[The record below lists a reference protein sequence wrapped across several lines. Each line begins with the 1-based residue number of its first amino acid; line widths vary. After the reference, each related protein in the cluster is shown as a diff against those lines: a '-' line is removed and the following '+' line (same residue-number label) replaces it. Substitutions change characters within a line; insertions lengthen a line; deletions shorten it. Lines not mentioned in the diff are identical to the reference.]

1 MSFHAVHAGTG
12 YQYLLR
18 SVATNDAAP
27 DVGLSGEE
35 GLANYYAAKGTPP
48 GRWLGGG
55 IAELQSATIDQ
66 GAVVEEAQMAAL
78 YGEGL
83 HPDADAR
90 MRAGESLA
98 EVKLGRAFPTYTGK
112 RSVLEQIAQAEKRI
126 TTVEERL
133 PTEEER
139 SDIATSIGKKF
150 YPPAQRGEEV
160 TGEEVIAWVNAQR
173 DQERQ
178 AVAGFDMTFS
188 PSKSVSVMWALADE
202 RTSAKIAALHHEA
215 VADAMAHVEQEW
227 IFARQGRAGIEQVK
241 TNGLIASEFTHFDT
255 RGGDPDLHS
264 HVLVA
269 NKVQTADGKWLSVD
283 SNALYHAAQSVSA
296 YYDVAL
302 HDRLEREMGVEFVAK
317 STGKGKDPVYEVAGI
332 DSELVEK
339 FSSRRELARPVYDQM
354 VADYM
359 AAHGGRPPSERHGY
373 ELWQRAIL
381 ETRDAK
387 KPAESLDTL
396 RAQWRETADAT
407 VGTDRV
413 DSMLASVRGPE
424 HTAERTLFD
433 PAEHTDLVARQAMD
447 AVSERRA
454 RFRRSHVDT
463 AVSTA
468 LKGYRFGSEEARR
481 DAYAGVLDRAMS
493 TVAVSLT
500 PSEPLDLPS
509 RLRRTNDQGVDRRAN
524 SERYTTGAVLSG
536 EDAVLAAATEPV
548 AVFASNR
555 TVVKAEKRF
564 AKSKGYALNAGQKR
578 LAEHLLQSGTLV
590 ASGVGPAGTGKTASM
605 KVVAD
610 AWKAEGHQVI
620 ALSTS
625 TAAAEILGDDT
636 GLTGR
641 TIDSFTFPWR
651 GRDPVKNAKD
661 LSALPVTIGR
671 GDMLLV
677 DEAGMAGTDN
687 LAAITEIAREAGAVV
702 RLVGDPQ
709 QLDAVQTGGLFR
721 DLARVPGTPMLDEV
735 MRFGDDAAQA
745 KASLELR
752 DGNAEALELYNDRG
766 WITGGGRDA
775 MLTAAAEKFLA
786 DSRSG
791 KDSLVIAGR
800 NEDVDKL
807 NAMIRADRIDH
818 GHIDTSIATRSA
830 RGEAIAVGDTILARH
845 NQKFWSTET
854 RRDGTTWNRCIG
866 KVGNG
871 DLFTITGIADDG
883 AVEGLR
889 HGKTASDYVVLPADY
904 VADHVHLGY
913 ASTVHRAQGATVDTC
928 HAVIDASM
936 DRAALY
942 VAATRAKEATHLH
955 AVTEFDPDIW
965 AEDGHMH
972 SAGDQWPS
980 EPASFLAYVLEHD
993 RSQRSAISTL
1003 REEAAEAHS
1012 PDRLAA
1018 LYRHGADIAAD
1029 EFTASTLPTYI
1040 DRLPKMYGQLL
1051 EPGTTGHEIV
1061 ADAWKKSVLHGI
1073 DPREHWLT
1081 ATEGLA
1087 EADDAAK
1094 LISWRLR
1101 EHVPGHGKDE
1111 PTHPHAAPHTPGADT
1126 ELLSWVAATRT
1137 TLSAASTE
1145 RSMVTDRRVGRLT
1158 DSQLADARTK
1168 NMSRLAAAKRNAAAA
1183 RDELA
1188 RARTEPATGR
1198 VRNRQADDDR
1208 LLTMLDTAVTNAG
1221 RIRQGQDVLRQLA
1234 AERHQLTSEN
1244 AQRGAL
1250 GRGKKSANNVR
1261 IGEIDRHTRSVD
1273 MKIRAIADEQNK
1285 MRGYIGPEH
1294 TWTTRRDELADEHR
1308 RGRELADARHA
1319 DERAIQ
1325 QATDKVTDADE
1336 RVARAERSGKVIDN
1350 EAERRH
1356 GLTPEQRAAERAE
1369 RARWVEQQHPTATTR
1384 GHTTRTHARE
1394 RDLPPATDIGPDTG
1408 PGHEHGL

>member
-1 MSFHAVHAGTG
+1 MSFHAVHSGTG

-27 DVGLSGEE
+27 DVGLSGEG
-35 GLANYYAAKGTPP
+35 GLSNYYAAKGTPP
-48 GRWLGGG
+48 GRWLGSG
-55 IAELQSATIDQ
+55 IDGLQSATVRRQ
-66 GAVVEEAQMAAL
+66 AVVEEAQMAAL

-90 MRAGESLA
+90 MRAGESLS
-98 EVKLGRAFPTYTGK
+98 EVKLGRAFPNYTGD
-112 RSVLEQIAQAEKRI
+112 RAVLEQIAQAERQIK
-126 TTVEERL
+126 TVEERL

-139 SDIATSIGKKF
+139 SDIALAMGKKF

-202 RTSAKIAALHHEA
+202 KTSTTIAAIHHEA
-215 VADAMAHVEQEW
+215 VADAMAHVEDQW
-227 IFARQGRAGIEQVK
+227 IFARQGKGGIEQVK

-302 HDRLEREMGVEFVAK
+302 HDRLEREMGVEFTPRE
-317 STGKGKDPVYEVAGI
+317 TGKGKDPVYEIAGI
-332 DSELVEK
+332 DDALIDK
-339 FSSRRELARPVYDQM
+339 FSSRRELARPVYDEM

-359 AAHGGRPPSERHGY
+359 ASHGGTPPSERHGY

-381 ETRDAK
+381 ATRDAK

-396 RAQWRETADAT
+396 RTQWRSTADET
-407 VGTDRV
+407 VGSARV
-413 DSMLASVRGPE
+413 EAMLSEVRGRSRS
-424 HTAERTLFD
+424 AERPLFD
-433 PAEHTDLVARQAMD
+433 PATHTDLVARQAMD
-447 AVSERRA
+447 TLSQRRA

-468 LKGYRFGSEEARR
+468 LKGYRFDSEDARR
-481 DAYAGVLDRAMS
+481 AAYSSVLHHAMTHGS
-493 TVAVSLT
+493 VGLT
-500 PSEPLDLPS
+500 PSEPLDLPA
-509 RLRRTNDQGVDRRAN
+509 RLRRTNGQGVDRRAN
-524 SERYTTGAVLSG
+524 SQRFTTGAVIVG

-548 AVFASNR
+548 AVFAKDR
-555 TVVKAEKRF
+555 TVRKAEKRF
-564 AKSKGYALNAGQKR
+564 AKDKGYALNAGQKK

-610 AWKAEGHQVI
+610 AWKAEGHHVI
-620 ALSTS
+620 PLSTS
-625 TAAAEILGDDT
+625 AAAAEILGDDT

-641 TIDSFTFPWR
+641 TIDSLTFPWR
-651 GRDPVKNAKD
+651 GRDPVKNGKD

-702 RLVGDPQ
+702 RLVGDPH

-735 MRFGDDAAQA
+735 MRFGDDTAQA
-745 KASLELR
+745 QASLELR
-752 DGNAEALELYNDRG
+752 DGHAEALELYNDRG
-766 WITGGGRDA
+766 WVTGGGRDA
-775 MLTAAAEKFLA
+775 MLTEAAEKFLA
-786 DSRSG
+786 DTRAG

-800 NEDVDKL
+800 NDDVDKL
-807 NAMIRADRIDH
+807 NAMIRADRIDR

-830 RGEAIAVGDTILARH
+830 RGESIAVGDTILARS

-871 DLFTITGIADDG
+871 DLFTITGISDDG
-883 AVEGLR
+883 AVEGRR
-889 HGKTASDYVVLPADY
+889 HGKTKNDYVVLPADY

-913 ASTVHRAQGATVDTC
+913 ASTVHRSQGATVDTC
-928 HAVIDASM
+928 HAVIDTSM

-942 VAATRAKEATHLH
+942 VAATRAKESTHLH

-980 EPASFLAYVLEHD
+980 EPTAFLGYVLAHD

-1003 REEAAEAHS
+1003 RAETDEAHS

-1029 EFTASTLPTYI
+1029 EFTAATLPTYI
-1040 DRLPKMYGQLL
+1040 DRLPKTHGQLL
-1051 EPGTTGHEIV
+1051 EPGTVGGEIV
-1061 ADAWKKSVLHGI
+1061 ADAWKKSVLHGV
-1073 DPREHWLT
+1073 DPRDHWLA
-1081 ATEGLA
+1081 ATDGLDA
-1087 EADDAAK
+1087 ADDVAK

-1101 EHVPGHGKDE
+1101 EHVPGHGKEE

-1126 ELLSWVAATRT
+1126 ELLAWIAATRT
-1137 TLSAASTE
+1137 TLASVPAE

-1158 DSQLADARTK
+1158 DTQLGAARTK
-1168 NMSRLAAAKRNAAAA
+1168 NADRLAAARRNATAA
-1183 RDELA
+1183 RDQLA
-1188 RARTEPATGR
+1188 RARNEPATAR
-1198 VRNRQADDDR
+1198 VRARHADDDR
-1208 LLTMLDTAVTNAG
+1208 LLGMLDTALTNAG
-1221 RIRQGQDVLRQLA
+1221 RIRKGQDVLRQLA
-1234 AERHQLTSEN
+1234 AERAQLTSEN
-1244 AQRGAL
+1244 AQL
-1250 GRGKKSANNVR
+1250 GPLHRGKKSANSTR
-1261 IGEIDRHTRSVD
+1261 IGEIDRHARDVD
-1273 MKIRAIADEQNK
+1273 TKVRAIADEQNK

-1294 TWTTRRDELADEHR
+1294 TWATRRDELADAHR
-1308 RGRELADARHA
+1308 RGRELAEAHHA
-1319 DERAIQ
+1319 DTRAVQ
-1325 QATDKVTDADE
+1325 QATDKVQAADE

-1350 EAERRH
+1350 EAQRREA
-1356 GLTPEQRAAERAE
+1356 LTPEQRAAEHAE
-1369 RARWVEQQHPTATTR
+1369 RVRWAAEHPEPTTR
-1384 GHTTRTHARE
+1384 GHATRAHDRE
-1394 RDLPPATDIGPDTG
+1394 RDLPPGTDIGPSTS